1 MPGYMYANQ
10 ILLKESLFLDKH
22 GTLDNSYWYNITTG
36 SPDVINQGAYLF
48 ARNCSMCHTID
59 GINDIKTK
67 VRERPEDGIFVI
79 IGHIHEMV
87 PFMPPFSGTEVER
100 RILSR
105 FLYQLANGKISLEKP
120 SRFAPIKGSVK

>member
-10 ILLKESLFLDKH
+10 ILLKESLFLDKE
-22 GTLDNSYWYNITTG
+22 GTLKNSYWYNMTTK
-36 SPDVINQGAYLF
+36 SPDIISQGVYLF

-79 IGHIHEMV
+79 VGHTHEMV
-87 PFMPPFSGTEVER
+87 PFMPPFSGTEQER

-105 FLYQLANGKISLEKP
+105 FLYQLANEKISIETP
-120 SRFAPIKGSVK
+120 SRFAPIKGGVK

>member
-1 MPGYMYANQ
+1 
-10 ILLKESLFLDKH
+10 
-22 GTLDNSYWYNITTG
+22 
-36 SPDVINQGAYLF
+36 
-48 ARNCSMCHTID
+48 MCHTID

-79 IGHIHEMV
+79 VGHNHEMV
-87 PFMPPFSGTEVER
+87 PFIPPFSGTEQER

-105 FLYQLANGKISLEKP
+105 FLYQLANEKISIETP